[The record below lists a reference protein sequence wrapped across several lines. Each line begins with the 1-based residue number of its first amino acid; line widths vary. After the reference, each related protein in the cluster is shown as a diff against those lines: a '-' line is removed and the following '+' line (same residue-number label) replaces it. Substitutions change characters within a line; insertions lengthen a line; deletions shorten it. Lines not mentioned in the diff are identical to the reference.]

1 MCNCF
6 LLESLYVVSVKRL
19 PHLAWSPPFYAIVGK
34 LFPER
39 ELSISGILPSSR
51 DCGMS
56 LSFEQCLNT
65 YFSAFVLV
73 HDGHTSLK
81 YAALS

>member
-1 MCNCF
+1 M
-6 LLESLYVVSVKRL
+6 VSVKRL

-34 LFPER
+34 LFPGR
-39 ELSISGILPSSR
+39 ESSITGILPPFK

-56 LSFEQCLNT
+56 LSFVRCLNT
-65 YFSAFVLV
+65 YFSAFVLI
-73 HDGHTSLK
+73 HGAHTSLE